1 MKPLALI
8 RFTATSCLG
17 RGLAA
22 TLQALSERRSGLRR
36 CTFETVD
43 IPTYAGE
50 VAGVDEVTLPAALRA
65 FDCRNNRLALLGL
78 RQDGFLDAV
87 QASVRRWGRRRVGVF
102 LGTSTSGIL
111 QTELAYRRRDPATGA
126 LPGDFN
132 YAGSQNSFSAADFVR
147 RALGIGGPA
156 AVVCSACSSS
166 AKVFGS
172 ALRMFKAGLIDAA
185 VVGGI
190 DSLCLTTLYGF
201 HSLQLTSRGPCKPFD
216 AARNGISISEA
227 AAFALL
233 ERLPDSLDAD
243 AVKLSGV
250 GESSDA
256 YHMSAPQP
264 EGQGA
269 RAAM

>member
-111 QTELAYRRRDPATGA
+111 QAELAYRRRDSVTGA
-126 LPGDFN
+126 LPEDFD
-132 YAGSQNSFSAADFVR
+132 YRMTQNSFSVGEFVR
-147 RALGIGGPA
+147 RALDLDGPA

-166 AKVFGS
+166 AKVFGT
-172 ALRMFKAGLIDAA
+172 ARRMIEADMIDAA
-185 VVGGI
+185 VVGG
-190 DSLCLTTLYGF
+190 
-201 HSLQLTSRGPCKPFD
+201 
-216 AARNGISISEA
+216 
-227 AAFALL
+227 
-233 ERLPDSLDAD
+233 
-243 AVKLSGV
+243 
-250 GESSDA
+250 
-256 YHMSAPQP
+256 
-264 EGQGA
+264 
-269 RAAM
+269 